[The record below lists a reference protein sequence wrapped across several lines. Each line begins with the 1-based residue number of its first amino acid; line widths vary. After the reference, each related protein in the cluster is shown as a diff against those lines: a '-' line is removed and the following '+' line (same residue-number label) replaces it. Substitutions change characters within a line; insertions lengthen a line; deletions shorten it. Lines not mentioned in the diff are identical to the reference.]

1 MKGILGPCVNE
12 ATTVIYQEF
21 RHKEMLKII
30 NTEDFLKWGESLDFD
45 ALFKQINILF
55 IEL

>member
-1 MKGILGPCVNE
+1 MKLVLGPSVNE
-12 ATTVIYQEF
+12 ATTAIYQEF